1 MKLTPVRSMLR
12 QRPLLATWTALY
24 LQTRRRA
31 RAAGTLPP
39 LAAPVILGAVTQ
51 WDASVP
57 GWADVTLTLA
67 FNHGSWPV
75 ATLEIFWTL
84 DGGAEGLAGTVAST
98 ATSFGHGSVTQGESS
113 LVYRARYRDGGT
125 LGPFS
130 AAFPWEISLP

>member
-1 MKLTPVRSMLR
+1 MNAPATRSKLRP
-12 QRPLLATWTALY
+12 RPLLATWTALY
-24 LQTRRRA
+24 LQARRRA
-31 RAAGTLPP
+31 RAAVAAPP

-98 ATSFGHGSVTQGESS
+98 ATSYGHGSVTQGESS
-113 LVYRARYRDGGT
+113 LVYRARYRDGSVF
-125 LGPFS
+125 GPFS